1 MICRIGSLLLVIIS
15 CLLIANRSLC
25 LGGADAF
32 EYDGRE
38 MPCVIR
44 SSCPVPPGVDRFG
57 MGRFLGFS
65 FGEKIAKWSGLA
77 VTNMWPQKGLVIRK
91 PLKEVY
97 EGFKSACFSYDQK
110 RMRLFRVELRRK
122 IQEHESAKNVMDCV
136 KRIAE
141 DFSRRYD
148 TEFHKEVPSYDVHL
162 DDASLRCI
170 YRFVNVDKDYPIEIA
185 LLKGREGRMLYVSVQ
200 SAAVLRLSNDSGAK
214 ENTSTFESVPSVT
227 VEVDI

>member
-1 MICRIGSLLLVIIS
+1 MICRIVSLLLAIIS
-15 CLLIANRSLC
+15 SLLIANRSI
-25 LGGADAF
+25 GSGEVDAF

-65 FGEKIAKWSGLA
+65 FGEKIDQANGLG
-77 VTNMWPQKGLVIRK
+77 VTNVQTQVGFVVGK

-97 EGFKSACFSYDQK
+97 EGFESACFSYDQK
-110 RMRLFRVELRRK
+110 RMRLFRVELRRE

-148 TEFHKEVPSYDVHL
+148 TEFHKEVPSYDAHP

>member
-44 SSCPVPPGVDRFG
+44 SSCPVPPGIDRFG
-57 MGRFLGFS
+57 MGRFLEFS
-65 FGEKIAKWSGLA
+65 FGETIAKTGGLV
-77 VTNMWPQKGLVIRK
+77 VTNVWPREGYVIRK

-97 EGFKSACFSYDQK
+97 EGFKSARFSYDQK
-110 RMRLFRVELRRK
+110 QMRLFKVELLRE
-122 IQEHESAKNVMDCV
+122 ILEHESAKNVMDSV
-136 KRIAE
+136 KRIVE

-148 TEFHKEVPSYDVHL
+148 AAFHKEILLHDAHL
-162 DDASLRCI
+162 DDASLQYV
-170 YRFVNVDKDYPIEIA
+170 YRFVNEDENYPIEIA

-200 SAAVLRLSNDSGAK
+200 SAAVLRFSNGSGAK
-214 ENTSTFESVPSVT
+214 ENTSTFESIPSVN